1 MAVIKIVPMPGAKGD
16 QGDDGATGAQGLQG
30 PIGETG
36 PAGADALW
44 NYNGEWSP
52 SATYAEGDV
61 VTYNGQTY
69 YATGITTLATTPDID
84 LNFDLIAAKGAD
96 GLNGVDGA
104 QGEQGIQ
111 GIQGE
116 QGIQGIQGIQGETGP
131 AGADALW
138 NYTGAYSGG
147 SAYGVGDLATYDGQ
161 LWYRKHANGGNVG
174 DTPSEGSFWDL
185 LAAKGADGAQGPQG
199 EPGQDGS
206 IANLKFGS
214 FFDTTIQPG
223 GAISPISLNSTDFSN
238 GVTIV
243 DGSRITMDTL
253 GIYNIAFSLQLEK
266 TGGSSAD
273 IYIWMRHNDVDV
285 PDTAT
290 IIHMANNNNYNVA
303 AWNFFVNC
311 DVLPQDF
318 QLMWYTASTSVSISA
333 INDAGTPV
341 GVPSIPSVIVTVNK
355 VGDL

>member
-1 MAVIKIVPMPGAKGD
+1 MAVIKIVPMPGAEGQ
-16 QGDDGATGAQGLQG
+16 QGDTGATGAQGPQG
-30 PIGETG
+30 EVGQQG
-36 PAGADALW
+36 LAGADALW

-111 GIQGE
+111 GV
-116 QGIQGIQGIQGETGP
+116 QGIQGIQGETGP

-138 NYTGAYSGG
+138 NYTGEYNGG
-147 SAYGVGDLATYDGQ
+147 ASYAVGDIATYDGQ
-161 LWYRKHANGGNVG
+161 LWYRYNSNGGNVG
-174 DTPSEGSFWDL
+174 DTPSPGLWNL

-238 GVTIV
+238 GVNIV

-266 TGGSSAD
+266 TGGSAAD
-273 IYIWMRHNDVDV
+273 IYVWMRHNDVDV

-290 IIHMANNNNYNVA
+290 IIHMANNNTYNVA

-311 DVLPQDF
+311 DVLPQNF
-318 QLMWYTASTSVSISA
+318 QLMWYTASTNISIAA
-333 INDAGTPV
+333 IADSGTPV

>member
-16 QGDDGATGAQGLQG
+16 KGDDGAAGAQGPQG
-30 PIGETG
+30 PIGATG

-44 NYNGEWSP
+44 NYNGEWS
-52 SATYAEGDV
+52 SSSTYAEGDI

-69 YATGITTLATTPDID
+69 RASGITILGTTPDLD
-84 LNFDLIAAKGAD
+84 VNFDLIAAKGAD
-96 GLNGVDGA
+96 G
-104 QGEQGIQ
+104 
-111 GIQGE
+111 
-116 QGIQGIQGIQGETGP
+116 ETGP
-131 AGADALW
+131 QGEPGPQGAPGANGADALW
-138 NYTGAYSGG
+138 NFVGEYNNAADYNIGDVVTYAGG
-147 SAYGVGDLATYDGQ
+147 TY
-161 LWYRKHANGGNVG
+161 YRVLPLNAGYPPGTEYWTTV
-174 DTPSEGSFWDL
+174 
-185 LAAKGADGAQGPQG
+185 AAPGAQGIQGEPGPQG
-199 EPGQDGS
+199 EPGGLTG
-206 IANLKFGS
+206 AKLGS
-214 FFDTTIQPG
+214 FFDNTIQTG
-223 GAISPISLNSTDFSN
+223 GSIKPITLNSTDFSN

-266 TGGSSAD
+266 TGGSSED
-273 IYIWMRHNDVDV
+273 IYIWMRHNNVDV

-290 IIHMANNNNYNVA
+290 IIHMANNNTYNVA

-318 QLMWYTASTSVSISA
+318 QLMWYTASTNVSISA
-333 INDAGTPV
+333 IADAGTPV